1 MSDAAELVRLIK
13 RAALEAVEAE
23 KPAAVCFG
31 RVVSAAPLKI
41 SVEQRLT
48 LGENQLILTEAVKNH
63 YADVYFSGFTNTDAF
78 MNAAH
83 SHIISK
89 AEGGGEGGSRSDA
102 ASGNREDI
110 SGNHEDISGNC
121 EDISENR
128 EDVLGNREGASE
140 NEHEE
145 LTCDGGDL
153 DTRHRHGFSGRK
165 RIMIY
170 NGLREGEK
178 VILLRAEGGQRFI
191 VIDRLCDAA
200 TEGEWVE

>member
-110 SGNHEDISGNC
+110 S
-121 EDISENR
+121 ENR
-128 EDVLGNREGASE
+128 EDILGNREGGSE

>member
-110 SGNHEDISGNC
+110 SGNCEDISGNR

-128 EDVLGNREGASE
+128 EDILGNREGGSE

-145 LTCDGGDL
+145 LTCDGGNL